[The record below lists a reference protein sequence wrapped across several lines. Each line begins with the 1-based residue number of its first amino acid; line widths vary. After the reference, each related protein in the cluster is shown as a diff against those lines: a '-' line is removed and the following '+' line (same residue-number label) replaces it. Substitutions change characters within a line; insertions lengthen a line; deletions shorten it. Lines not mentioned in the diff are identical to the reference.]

1 MPPTIVWVVPLVGVD
16 RGGQLGPWFS
26 LPNGVFIAAALFMLT
41 APFVAPPLMRG
52 NRERLDAV
60 GVDLDELTLLMG
72 AGGSASVSA
81 MALLF
86 STLLG
91 SSIAYPYPWAGLS
104 FLGVAFWCWR
114 LRHLLR

>member
-1 MPPTIVWVVPLVGVD
+1 L
-16 RGGQLGPWFS
+16 S
-26 LPNGVFIAAALFMLT
+26 LANGVFVAATLFMLT
-41 APFVAPPLMRG
+41 GPFVVPLLMRG
-52 NRERLDAV
+52 NREKLDAV
-60 GVDLDELTLLMG
+60 GIDFDQLTLLMG

>member
-1 MPPTIVWVVPLVGVD
+1 MSIA
-16 RGGQLGPWFS
+16 
-26 LPNGVFIAAALFMLT
+26 NGVFVALALFMLT
-41 APFVAPPLMRG
+41 APFVLPLFMRG
-52 NRERLDAV
+52 SREQLDAV
-60 GVDLDELTLLMG
+60 GIDLDQLTLLMG

-81 MALLF
+81 MALPF

-91 SSIAYPYPWAGLS
+91 SSIADPYPSAGLS